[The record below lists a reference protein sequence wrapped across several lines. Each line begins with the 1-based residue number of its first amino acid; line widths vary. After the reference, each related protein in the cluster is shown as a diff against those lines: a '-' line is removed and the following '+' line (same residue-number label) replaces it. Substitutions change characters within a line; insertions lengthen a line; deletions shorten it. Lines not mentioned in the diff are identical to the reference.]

1 MRCARTAGG
10 LALVALSATIA
21 VAAPSP
27 AQLHPAHF
35 HAVTSRNV
43 ATPVPDAGSDA
54 RPLIV
59 EAVAAPK
66 HVSFVGQMSS
76 IRSGNSRAFA
86 VVSKVEHR
94 APDET
99 RRTYLAPRSLY
110 GQFVIS
116 RGAVSWD
123 IDPTKKR
130 VVVSKNLAAV
140 DPVSVVDDIAL
151 LDANYRAVRSA
162 SDSVADR
169 KTDVVDL
176 VSRYTG
182 ERTMRIWIDAQTYVV
197 LAKEAYHSDGSLAW
211 RTRFDDIRYTDGI
224 PEAIFAG
231 GVPPGYASVNGRS
244 YEQPRTMAVA
254 VPNAGFRPFTPRY
267 LPEGFALAGASVS
280 VVNGV
285 KNLHMVYS
293 DGIRT
298 LSLFENSTNRPID
311 FGGLPSRKTSF
322 DEHEATYVRD
332 GPTMLVAWRE
342 HGLSFALVGDLDL
355 KELQQIGTSV
365 VPDD

>member
-1 MRCARTAGG
+1 MRCARAAGA
-10 LALVALSATIA
+10 LALVALSATVA
-21 VAAPSP
+21 VAATAP
-27 AQLHPAHF
+27 AQMHPPHL
-35 HAVTSRNV
+35 HAV
-43 ATPVPDAGSDA
+43 VPHNAAPPAPDRAGDA

-59 EAVAAPK
+59 EAVAAPR

-123 IDPTKKR
+123 VDPTKKR
-130 VVVSKNLAAV
+130 VVISKNFAAI

-169 KTDVVDL
+169 KADVVDL

-182 ERTMRIWIDAQTYVV
+182 ERTMRIWIDAQTFVV

-224 PEAIFAG
+224 PEAIFSAA
-231 GVPPGYASVNGRS
+231 VPPGYASVNGRS
-244 YEQPRTMAVA
+244 YDQPRAMAVA
-254 VPNAGFRPFTPRY
+254 VPDAGFKPFTPRY

-280 VVNGV
+280 EVNGV
-285 KNLHMVYS
+285 KNLHMIYS

-298 LSLFENSTNRPID
+298 LSLFENKTDRAID

-322 DEHEATYVRD
+322 DEHEATYVHD
-332 GPTMLVAWRE
+332 GPTMLMAWRE

-355 KELQQIGTSV
+355 KELQRIGTSV